1 MIKFCADCG
10 EALTPAGQCPKCGKM
25 YAAKPAEG
33 YSFNANPTPKESF
46 FEKATMPLT
55 AITGETDFEDLKLR
69 DLFSRIFKRHTLD
82 ESEAIFVAGTKKT
95 TPKETELSS
104 TWPKP
109 WLFSRIFLMFLITFA
124 LLYICFGFFE
134 NSNAVPGMIFVGAV
148 AVPISLL
155 VFFMEVNAPRNIS
168 FYEIL
173 KVFFIGGGASLVV
186 TLILFMFI
194 SPGEELD
201 FIGATIVGIVEEV
214 AKFAVVAFFIK
225 RNREANYVLN
235 GILLGAAVGAG
246 FATFET
252 AGYILNFGLSEGT
265 GSMMTVMIIRA
276 LLAPGGHVAWAA
288 ISGGALLLVKRDKPF
303 TISQIFN
310 KKFLAFFVLAIAM
323 HAIWDMPIP
332 SLGFIPIVQIAMTVM
347 AWAILFVLMSAGLKD
362 VSRKAAA
369 ARLEEIRIA
378 EELAKAAEAEAE
390 AEEVET
396 ANVNAEVNA

>member
-1 MIKFCADCG
+1 MVKFCADCG
-10 EALTPAGQCPKCGKM
+10 ETLTPAGQCPKCGKS
-25 YAAKPAEG
+25 YVIQPAN
-33 YSFNANPTPKESF
+33 SFSPAPKESF
-46 FEKATMPLT
+46 FERATKPLT
-55 AITGETDFEDLKLR
+55 EMTGETDFEDLRLR
-69 DLFSRIFKRHTLD
+69 DLFSKIFKRHTLD
-82 ESEAIFVAGTKKT
+82 ESEAIFVAGTKNT

-124 LLYICFGFFE
+124 LLYICFGVFA
-134 NSNAVPGMIFVGAV
+134 NTNAVPGMIFIGAI
-148 AVPISLL
+148 AVPFSLL

-168 FYEIL
+168 FYEVL

-186 TLILFMFI
+186 TLILFIAF
-194 SPGEELD
+194 PVGELT
-201 FIGATIVGIVEEV
+201 FLGATIVGIVEEV
-214 AKFAVVAFFIK
+214 AKFLVVAHFIK
-225 RNREANYVLN
+225 RNKEANYVLN

-265 GSMMTVMIIRA
+265 ESMMIVMILRG

-288 ISGGALLLVKRDKPF
+288 ISGGALLLVKRDQRF
-303 TISQIFN
+303 SIAQIFN
-310 KKFLAFFVLAIAM
+310 KKFLGFFGLAIAL
-323 HAIWDMPIP
+323 HAVWDMPLP
-332 SLGFIPIVQIAMTVM
+332 SLGIIPIVQIAMTVM

-390 AEEVET
+390 AEEAEAEEVET